1 MFAQVNDLNIFYEER
16 GDPQTGPILF
26 LHGFPFD
33 HSMWTHQMEA
43 FSRAHRCIA
52 PDLRGHGQTTRLSAS
67 GASARPVVTIE
78 QMADDVIGLLDHL
91 GLDQVTV
98 CGLSMGGY
106 IAFALWRKYAQ
117 RISRLILADTKAG
130 ADSDEARQNRFRL
143 AELVKAKGASAAAD
157 AMLPRLF
164 APGNLSGPAARHI
177 RQIIERTPP
186 DQIADTLHALAARP
200 DSTGLLDTITVP
212 CLVVVGE
219 HDGITPLSE
228 AELMCRRAPLAGQP
242 VVIPHAGH
250 LSPLENP
257 PAFNQAVA
265 TFLAHGGVRSEG

>member
-1 MFAQVNDLNIFYEER
+1 MFAQINDLNLFYEER
-16 GDPQTGPILF
+16 GDRQAQPILF

-33 HSMWTHQMEA
+33 HSMWQRQMDA
-43 FSRAHRCIA
+43 LSQTHRCIA
-52 PDLRGHGQTTRLSAS
+52 PDLRGHGQTTRRSAS
-67 GASARPVVTIE
+67 GGNANAPVTIE

-91 GLDQVTV
+91 GVERATV

-106 IAFALWRKYAQ
+106 IAFVLWRRHAR

-130 ADSDEARQNRFRL
+130 ADSEEARQNRYRL

-164 APGNLSGPAARHI
+164 APGNLGGPAARHI

-186 DQIADTLHALAARP
+186 DQIADTLCALAARP

-212 CLVVVGE
+212 CLVIVGE
-219 HDGITPLSE
+219 HDAVTPKAD
-228 AELMCRRAPLAGQP
+228 AELICRRAPGAQPP
-242 VVIPHAGH
+242 VVIPNAGH

-257 PAFNQAVA
+257 AAFNQAIAAFLGQVA
-265 TFLAHGGVRSEG
+265 

>member
-1 MFAQVNDLNIFYEER
+1 MKTLKLAQVNDLNMFYEEH
-16 GDPQTGPILF
+16 GDPQARQIVF

-33 HSMWTHQMEA
+33 HSMWDHQIDA
-43 FSRAHRCIA
+43 LSQTCRCIA

-67 GASARPVVTIE
+67 SESAGAALTID
-78 QMADDVIGLLDHL
+78 QMADDVVGLLDHL
-91 GLDQVTV
+91 RVDQATV

-106 IAFALWRKYAQ
+106 IAFALWRRHAR

-130 ADSDEARQNRFRL
+130 ADTEEARQNRYRL

-164 APGNLSGPAARHI
+164 APGNLNGPAARHI

-186 DQIADTLHALAARP
+186 NQIVDTLYALAARP
-200 DSTGLLDTITVP
+200 DSTALLDTITVR
-212 CLVVVGE
+212 CLVIVGE
-219 HDGITPLSE
+219 HDAVTPKAD
-228 AELMCRRAPLAGQP
+228 AELICRRAPAAQGP
-242 VVIPHAGH
+242 VVISNAGH

-257 PAFNQAVA
+257 SEFNQAVA
-265 TFLAHGGVRSEG
+265 DFLVQ